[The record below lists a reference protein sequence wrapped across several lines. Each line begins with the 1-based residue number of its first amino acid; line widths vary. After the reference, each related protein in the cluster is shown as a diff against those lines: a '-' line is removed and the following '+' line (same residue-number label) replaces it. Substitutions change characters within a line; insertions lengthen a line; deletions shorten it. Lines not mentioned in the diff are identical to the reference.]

1 MRGLLLISVCIFLVV
16 ASAAAHAQ
24 DEGQQWNRHEGY
36 YGELNAGTGLA
47 YLGVISTSVTDAD
60 TTQSGVNGFAWN
72 AAVGYN
78 FNPNSA
84 IEGGFLQWYADFE
97 KEDDDDVVITHTDG
111 HGDDEVSTH
120 MDVGYIAWRG
130 TVPIR
135 QRFAF
140 FGKVGAMLVSI
151 PDTDESSWAVL
162 PFTGLGV
169 SYAIT
174 PRIDF
179 CVQYQGAVYIIV
191 GAGAFT
197 GGITYH
203 F

>member
-1 MRGLLLISVCIFLVV
+1 MRGLSLISACIFLVV

-24 DEGQQWNRHEGY
+24 DEGQQWNRHQGY
-36 YGELNAGTGLA
+36 YAELNMGTGLA
-47 YLGVISTSVTDAD
+47 YFGVVTSHSEASDLGF
-60 TTQSGVNGFAWN
+60 QGFAWN

-78 FNPNSA
+78 FNPAHA
-84 IEGGFLQWYADFE
+84 IEGGFLQWYTEF
-97 KEDDDDVVITHTDG
+97 EDDDD
-111 HGDDEVSTH
+111 DEDESTYAN
-120 MDVGYIAWRG
+120 MGYIAWRFTAAIG
-130 TVPIR
+130 
-135 QRFAF
+135 QRSAF
-140 FGKVGAMLVSI
+140 FGKLGGMLISV
-151 PDTDESSWAVL
+151 PDTDESAWVGL
-162 PFTGLGV
+162 PFVGLGV

-179 CVQYQGAVYIIV
+179 CVQYQGAVYIIA